1 MSDESLEDYSSSDN
15 DELPTLQELEDRQRQ
30 LRLDVAQ
37 LQADFDRLKQSFEDN
52 REDYYDNG
60 E

>member
-1 MSDESLEDYSSSDN
+1 MSDDTSQNYNSSD
-15 DELPTLQELEDRQRQ
+15 EEPPTLEELEGRLRK

-37 LQADFDRLKQSFEDN
+37 LQADFDRLKQSVEDN
-52 REDYYDNG
+52 SEDYYK